1 MTDDSKKIGIIG
13 GGIAGLTLG
22 CTLLKEGIPT
32 IIFEKSSETASH
44 GAAISISSNALRLLD
59 RLGIFDSLKKQ
70 SFIHHK
76 AIIQSP
82 KKPICEFRSPMVLT
96 TRRQTL
102 MALLLQQYQSLGGEV
117 LFNHS
122 YQEFNPSR
130 CEITFKNKEQYVVS
144 HLVACDGIRSSIR
157 DEFFTPKQQ
166 PKYSGYSAWRGIGK
180 SNLQSIHFSLGPNSH
195 VVNYPIN
202 KQGDVSFVA
211 VTKEEYEF
219 KESWREEGTLN
230 ELLED
235 FALYDPKIF
244 PEMDESMK
252 LYKWGIYIRPS
263 LKSMVS
269 QNITL
274 VGDAAHPMVP
284 FLGQGGCM
292 AMEDAYAFG
301 ILCKNT
307 NYDFIKTQKIYD
319 TIRGKR
325 TRKIQKMSMM
335 QGKIY
340 HMKNPVLVSARNAVM
355 RYTNIP
361 GNDLKRIHEYDVE
374 EAIKV
379 YMYTDGHAPS
389 SPASS

>member
-1 MTDDSKKIGIIG
+1 
-13 GGIAGLTLG
+13 
-22 CTLLKEGIPT
+22 
-32 IIFEKSSETASH
+32 
-44 GAAISISSNALRLLD
+44 
-59 RLGIFDSLKKQ
+59 
-70 SFIHHK
+70 
-76 AIIQSP
+76 
-82 KKPICEFRSPMVLT
+82 MVLT

-157 DEFFTPKQQ
+157 DEFFTPKHQ

-325 TRKIQKMSMM
+325 TKKIQKMSMM

-374 EAIKV
+374 DAIKV

>member
-1 MTDDSKKIGIIG
+1 
-13 GGIAGLTLG
+13 
-22 CTLLKEGIPT
+22 
-32 IIFEKSSETASH
+32 
-44 GAAISISSNALRLLD
+44 
-59 RLGIFDSLKKQ
+59 
-70 SFIHHK
+70 
-76 AIIQSP
+76 
-82 KKPICEFRSPMVLT
+82 
-96 TRRQTL
+96 

-122 YQEFNPSR
+122 YQEFNPGR

-157 DEFFTPKQQ
+157 DEFFTSKQQ

-244 PEMDESMK
+244 PEIDESMK

-325 TRKIQKMSMM
+325 TKKIQKMSMM

-374 EAIKV
+374 DAIKV
-379 YMYTDGHAPS
+379 YMYTDGHAPL
-389 SPASS
+389 

>member
-1 MTDDSKKIGIIG
+1 
-13 GGIAGLTLG
+13 
-22 CTLLKEGIPT
+22 
-32 IIFEKSSETASH
+32 
-44 GAAISISSNALRLLD
+44 
-59 RLGIFDSLKKQ
+59 
-70 SFIHHK
+70 
-76 AIIQSP
+76 
-82 KKPICEFRSPMVLT
+82 MVLT

-102 MALLLQQYQSLGGEV
+102 IALLLQKYQSLGGEV

-269 QNITL
+269 Q
-274 VGDAAHPMVP
+274 
-284 FLGQGGCM
+284 
-292 AMEDAYAFG
+292 
-301 ILCKNT
+301 IL
-307 NYDFIKTQKIYD
+307 
-319 TIRGKR
+319 
-325 TRKIQKMSMM
+325 
-335 QGKIY
+335 
-340 HMKNPVLVSARNAVM
+340 PWL
-355 RYTNIP
+355 
-361 GNDLKRIHEYDVE
+361 
-374 EAIKV
+374 
-379 YMYTDGHAPS
+379 
-389 SPASS
+389 